1 MWGVADGGR
10 QNADERLAAELA
22 SGKTV
27 REAATVT
34 GVSERTAFRR
44 LDDPKFKARVAELRS
59 ETVRTAAGRLVD
71 GMTEAANVLRS
82 LLADPDPNIRHKSAV
97 KLIELAVKVGEVA
110 ELERRLREVEQLVS
124 EGGAT

>member
-1 MWGVADGGR
+1 MAHGGR

-34 GVSERTAFRR
+34 GLSERTAFRR
-44 LDDPKFKARVAELRS
+44 LDDPTFKARVAELRS

-97 KLIELAVKVGEVA
+97 KLIDLAVKVTELA
-110 ELERRLREVEQLVS
+110 DLERRVEELEQRCA
-124 EGGAT
+124 EEDKG